1 MKRKVLSAALAATL
15 MLSSAAPSFAEEL
28 DFKVSPVGIQSSAK
42 PDIRRGSSF
51 SSLKP
56 KTGKQKVLCI
66 LVNQENEPF
75 RDWHDEKHYY
85 NQFFG
90 DKNMSV
96 KKYIKDQSNN
106 KFNIEPANTINTKYP
121 GILKV
126 NLKSSDVPT
135 IGCLDYYKQ
144 ESFVLSTL
152 KQLKDKIDFDSID
165 INSDKSFKESFFM
178 DNFDDEEEL
187 LIAVIFSGRVDN
199 TTSREYGRIKVWP
212 HLNQLRGYVNGYNF
226 NNSAIFASEEAGF
239 EDTNAAVLSH
249 EFLHNLHARD
259 MYLDDYSIGKW
270 SIMSYITGANLDPMP
285 LDPLHK
291 IYMGWLTTKRLDTFN
306 KTLKVK
312 FNKNEIPY
320 IVDPRDNDSVYLL
333 EYKDFSNPVQKSL
346 YCRGIRKDGLVVWK
360 INRSELE
367 RDWLHDKG
375 YGLDWYLNSRGKRT
389 SVWVMSRGKGT
400 YVGDTYT
407 TVGSSRSIDGTL
419 FKVDVRNKE
428 LVIHNRGV

>member
-28 DFKVSPVGIQSSAK
+28 DFKVSPVGMQSSAK

-144 ESFVLSTL
+144 ESFVFSAL
-152 KQLKDKIDFDSID
+152 KQLKDKIDFNSID

-199 TTSREYGRIKVWP
+199 TTSREYGRIKIWP
-212 HLNQLRGYVNGYNF
+212 HLNQLRGYVNGYSF
-226 NNSAIFASEEAGF
+226 
-239 EDTNAAVLSH
+239 
-249 EFLHNLHARD
+249 
-259 MYLDDYSIGKW
+259 
-270 SIMSYITGANLDPMP
+270 
-285 LDPLHK
+285 
-291 IYMGWLTTKRLDTFN
+291 
-306 KTLKVK
+306 
-312 FNKNEIPY
+312 
-320 IVDPRDNDSVYLL
+320 
-333 EYKDFSNPVQKSL
+333 
-346 YCRGIRKDGLVVWK
+346 
-360 INRSELE
+360 
-367 RDWLHDKG
+367 
-375 YGLDWYLNSRGKRT
+375 
-389 SVWVMSRGKGT
+389 
-400 YVGDTYT
+400 
-407 TVGSSRSIDGTL
+407 
-419 FKVDVRNKE
+419 
-428 LVIHNRGV
+428 